1 MLQRTKPFRLGPALG
16 VVLCSVM
23 FSFSLTSKANAQFQ
37 TYPIPSSIE
46 IIIASTNGIINVT
59 TIGDPC
65 NPVLPAT
72 VVRLDRVTCNVQAT
86 TPSLVSF
93 VSPNLFTRC
102 YVEFGSIFPN
112 ELFVDGTCSYD
123 PVSQRLIVF

>member
-1 MLQRTKPFRLGPALG
+1 MFHKTKPFRLIATFGIMLSG
-16 VVLCSVM
+16 VM
-23 FSFSLTSKANAQFQ
+23 FSFSLTSKAHAQFQ

-46 IIIASTNGIINVT
+46 IVIASVNGIIDVT

-65 NPVLPAT
+65 NPALPAT
-72 VVRLDRVTCNVQAT
+72 VVRLDRETCNVQAT

-102 YVEFGSIFPN
+102 YLEFGSIFPN

-123 PVSQRLIVF
+123 PLSQKLIVF

>member
-1 MLQRTKPFRLGPALG
+1 MFQKRKSFRLSAALG
-16 VVLCSVM
+16 VMLGGVLL
-23 FSFSLTSKANAQFQ
+23 SFSLTSKANAQFQ
-37 TYPIPSSIE
+37 TYPIPSTIE
-46 IIIASTNGIINVT
+46 IVIASVNGIIDVT

-72 VVRLDRVTCNVQAT
+72 VIRLDTVTCNVQAT

-102 YVEFGSIFPN
+102 YLEFGSIFPN

-123 PVSQRLIVF
+123 PVNQKLIVF